1 MYYLKLKGQPIET
14 NYNKNNEERAER
26 TQVNQPLTPVYFFW
40 CFRWMSCCNSEIPT
54 ASPSAIAAKL
64 SLPFQGDMTLEFLLT
79 CPAWFHLF
87 HFSSDLLTCKFS
99 NSEEEMAF
107 PRRHSDKES
116 AGQCRRRKK
125 RELDPWAGKIPWR
138 RKRQPTPA
146 SLPGKS
152 HGQRSLVGCGPWG
165 RKESD
170 TSEWLSARTHKCK
183 HLSYRTC
190 LCDHRSVFLAPFGAV
205 APQDWLCSLPLN
217 PLHPSFS
224 RPPSN
229 LAAPYRSI
237 TENNRCNKNDI
248 VH

>member
-64 SLPFQGDMTLEFLLT
+64 SLLFQGDMTLEFLLT

-87 HFSSDLLTCKFS
+87 HFSNDLQTCKFS
-99 NSEEEMAF
+99 SSKEEMAF

-116 AGQCRRRKK
+116 ACRCRRRKK
-125 RELDPWAGKIPWR
+125 RELDPWAGKSPWR

-170 TSEWLSARTHKCK
+170 TSEWQRA
-183 HLSYRTC
+183 
-190 LCDHRSVFLAPFGAV
+190 HRQVQTPFLAHMPLWPQVRFSSSVWGSCSSGLTVFVASEPFTPILLKATLQSSC
-205 APQDWLCSLPLN
+205 ALQKHDW
-217 PLHPSFS
+217 
-224 RPPSN
+224 
-229 LAAPYRSI
+229 
-237 TENNRCNKNDI
+237 K
-248 VH
+248 